1 MFNTL
6 NNFSRKSDRYGDVH
20 FISFLGATLARLAY
34 FDDNKFLNQY
44 TAIMGPVIY
53 EQLLADI
60 DSVDANNLREL
71 LNDEKIFNLNNKENR
86 QKGGLNLWGP
96 RKKVVQPVNDPNQQV
111 VGGPHLLDIAHDRTD
126 LKKDQEIAKMGP
138 PSILKSVSGPEK
150 TSEHPLMP
158 QKEKSILPQAYPIP
172 SAEKISL
179 ADSIVNLDGY
189 TYDYNGKKYI
199 DFIGLGMPQNI
210 NILNG
215 EIKGRPDYPVPG
227 TPPRAGTVKYISI
240 GWSNYGE
247 IYVVADKRMP
257 HTLFLLFRGTY
268 SAKTAALYSKPTSI
282 VPLTVCKDK
291 NGNPEAFLYGI
302 FKPSSEMIHTIVEA
316 MRYLSTTFLNAT
328 KEKPVKIFT
337 AGHSLGG
344 GTCSNFAYLWMGIK
358 KTAPYNGPEYSML
371 ADNIV
376 CISLGAPRVMSSSV
390 AKKFCKFVA
399 EGKILFLRITTR
411 GDPVPALP
419 PKTGFQHPCSED
431 EKMRKVVSEDCNS
444 LLIMRPTPNVNY
456 KGDLDCQNYK
466 TRAYIPNMASH
477 TIYLDILH
485 TNAVN
490 IPKFFKGIGI
500 SQEVSRGP
508 NGSTV
513 CRLVMGENTQPNE
526 YKYQAV
532 FFDVNK
538 AREKPTNIDAAQ
550 EIELTKIGPQQGG
563 RHRLAGGIGG
573 PVAEDRRMTF
583 AAFNVLMNKMV
594 PLSGNFCPQ
603 KPPQPEAMVNP
614 FNAQIMPDLS
624 CPGAVV
630 TGGRNK
636 IDSYKKKLT
645 RNITR
650 KRSSSRKRNTR
661 RARR

>member
-1 MFNTL
+1 MFNTFS
-6 NNFSRKSDRYGDVH
+6 NFSRKSDKYGDVH

-44 TAIMGPVIY
+44 TSIMGPVIHP
-53 EQLLADI
+53 QILTAI
-60 DSVDANNLREL
+60 NSVNSNNLGEL
-71 LNDEKIFNLNNKENR
+71 LDDEKMFGLVPNASIK
-86 QKGGLNLWGP
+86 KGGDGNLSATKQTDSFMEVKTGMNP
-96 RKKVVQPVNDPNQQV
+96 LAGEPKPKVSSNF
-111 VGGPHLLDIAHDRTD
+111 G
-126 LKKDQEIAKMGP
+126 
-138 PSILKSVSGPEK
+138 
-150 TSEHPLMP
+150 
-158 QKEKSILPQAYPIP
+158 
-172 SAEKISL
+172 
-179 ADSIVNLDGY
+179 GY

-199 DFIGLGMPQNI
+199 DFIALGMPQNI
-210 NILNG
+210 NILNREVNG
-215 EIKGRPDYPVPG
+215 KVNYPIPG
-227 TPPRAGTVKYISI
+227 TPATPGSIKYISI

-247 IYVVADKRMP
+247 VYVVADKRMP
-257 HTLFLLFRGTY
+257 QTLFLLFRGTY

-291 NGNPEAFLYGI
+291 NGNPESFLYGI

-477 TIYLDILH
+477 TIYLDILYA
-485 TNAVN
+485 NAVN

-563 RHRLAGGIGG
+563 RRRLAGGIGG

-630 TGGRNK
+630 TGGR
-636 IDSYKKKLT
+636 KKRT
-645 RNITR
+645 RHITR
-650 KRSSSRKRNTR
+650 KRAVSRKRNTR
-661 RARR
+661 RARG

>member
-1 MFNTL
+1 MFNTFS
-6 NNFSRKSDRYGDVH
+6 NFSRKSDKYGDVH

-44 TAIMGPVIY
+44 TSIMGPVIHP
-53 EQLLADI
+53 QILTAI
-60 DSVDANNLREL
+60 NSVNSNNLGEL
-71 LNDEKIFNLNNKENR
+71 LDDEKIFGLVPNASIK
-86 QKGGLNLWGP
+86 KGGDGNLSATKQTNSFMEVKTGINP
-96 RKKVVQPVNDPNQQV
+96 LAGEPKPKVSSNF
-111 VGGPHLLDIAHDRTD
+111 G
-126 LKKDQEIAKMGP
+126 
-138 PSILKSVSGPEK
+138 
-150 TSEHPLMP
+150 
-158 QKEKSILPQAYPIP
+158 
-172 SAEKISL
+172 
-179 ADSIVNLDGY
+179 GY

-199 DFIGLGMPQNI
+199 DFIALGMPQNI
-210 NILNG
+210 NILNREVNG
-215 EIKGRPDYPVPG
+215 KVNYPIPG
-227 TPPRAGTVKYISI
+227 TPATPGSIKYISI

-247 IYVVADKRMP
+247 VYVVADKRMP
-257 HTLFLLFRGTY
+257 QTLFLLFRGTY

-291 NGNPEAFLYGI
+291 NGNPKSFLYGI

-344 GTCSNFAYLWMGIK
+344 AMCSNFAYLWMGIK

-376 CISLGAPRVMSSSV
+376 CISLGAPRGMSSSV

-630 TGGRNK
+630 TGGR
-636 IDSYKKKLT
+636 KKRT
-645 RNITR
+645 RHITR
-650 KRSSSRKRNTR
+650 KRAVSRKRNTR
-661 RARR
+661 RARG

>member
-1 MFNTL
+1 MFNTFS
-6 NNFSRKSDRYGDVH
+6 NFSRKSDKYGDVH

-44 TAIMGPVIY
+44 TSIMGPVIHP
-53 EQLLADI
+53 QILTAI
-60 DSVDANNLREL
+60 NSVNSNNLGEL
-71 LNDEKIFNLNNKENR
+71 LDDEKIFGLVPNASIK
-86 QKGGLNLWGP
+86 KGGDGNLSATKQTDSFMEVKTGMNP
-96 RKKVVQPVNDPNQQV
+96 LAGEPKPKVSSNF
-111 VGGPHLLDIAHDRTD
+111 G
-126 LKKDQEIAKMGP
+126 
-138 PSILKSVSGPEK
+138 
-150 TSEHPLMP
+150 
-158 QKEKSILPQAYPIP
+158 
-172 SAEKISL
+172 
-179 ADSIVNLDGY
+179 GY

-199 DFIGLGMPQNI
+199 DFIALGMPQNI
-210 NILNG
+210 NILNREVNG
-215 EIKGRPDYPVPG
+215 KVNYPIPG
-227 TPPRAGTVKYISI
+227 TPATPGSIKYISI

-247 IYVVADKRMP
+247 VYVVADKRMP
-257 HTLFLLFRGTY
+257 QTLFLLFRGTY

-291 NGNPEAFLYGI
+291 NGNPESFLYGI

-477 TIYLDILH
+477 TIYLDILYA
-485 TNAVN
+485 NAVN

-563 RHRLAGGIGG
+563 RRRLAGGIGG

-630 TGGRNK
+630 TGGR
-636 IDSYKKKLT
+636 KKRT
-645 RNITR
+645 RHITR
-650 KRSSSRKRNTR
+650 KRAVSRKRNTR
-661 RARR
+661 RARG